1 MFSLAVFTSST
12 KTIKLKLQVKG
23 FYMSFVENKRI
34 VQEFLDETYN
44 KGNLKNTDRFVT
56 PDFIYHARGED
67 IEGIEAYNE
76 WVSSDRS
83 IFPDLQLTMVD
94 SIAEFGKVASAFIVE
109 GTHEKEFRGM
119 PATHKKF
126 ETVGMNIFY
135 FQDNKIRE
143 GWVVVDALTAAL
155 QLGAV
160 KAISS
165 DAD

>member
-1 MFSLAVFTSST
+1 MSLAD
-12 KTIKLKLQVKG
+12 
-23 FYMSFVENKRI
+23 NKRI

-44 KGNLKNTDRFVT
+44 KGNMKNIDRFVT
-56 PDFIYHARGED
+56 PDFVYHARGED
-67 IEGIEAYNE
+67 IEGIESYNE
-76 WVSSDRS
+76 WVFSDRS
-83 IFPDLQLTMVD
+83 IFPDIKITVVD
-94 SIAEFGKVASAFIVE
+94 SIAESGKVASAFIVE
-109 GTHEKEFRGM
+109 GTQEKEFRGI

-126 ETVGMNIFY
+126 ETVGMNIFH
-135 FQDNKIRE
+135 FQDNKIKE

>member
-1 MFSLAVFTSST
+1 
-12 KTIKLKLQVKG
+12 
-23 FYMSFVENKRI
+23 MSFVENKRV

-56 PDFIYHARGED
+56 PDFAYHARGED

-83 IFPDLQLTMVD
+83 IFPNIRITIID
-94 SIAEFGKVASAFIVE
+94 SIAESGKVASAFIVE

-126 ETVGMNIFY
+126 ETVGMNIFH
-135 FQDNKIRE
+135 FQDNKIKE
-143 GWVVVDALTAAL
+143 GWVVVDALTAAI

-160 KAISS
+160 KSTYAET
-165 DAD
+165 D

>member
-1 MFSLAVFTSST
+1 MFSLAVFTSAT

-83 IFPDLQLTMVD
+83 IFPDIQLTMVD